1 VGDTVYR
8 RGTRHGISF
17 PRQALHAAELSL
29 THPASGKVMTWQAP
43 MPADMKRLLKDLR
56 DD

>member
-1 VGDTVYR
+1 MT
-8 RGTRHGISF
+8 F

-29 THPASGKVMTWQAP
+29 VHPESGKRMTWQAP
-43 MPADMKRLLKDLR
+43 LPADMKRLLEKLQ